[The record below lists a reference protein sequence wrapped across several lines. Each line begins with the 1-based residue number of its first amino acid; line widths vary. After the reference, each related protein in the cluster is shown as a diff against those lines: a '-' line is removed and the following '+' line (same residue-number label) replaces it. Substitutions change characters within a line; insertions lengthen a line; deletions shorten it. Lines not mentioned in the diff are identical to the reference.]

1 MTNIEIVNK
10 MVENGYHLFNE
21 TPEQFAAR
29 FTNKTLIQFYL
40 SFLLW
45 KKGK

>member
-10 MVENGYHLFNE
+10 LIENGYRLFNE
-21 TPEQFAAR
+21 TPEHFAAR
-29 FTNKTLIQFYL
+29 FTNKTLVQFYL